1 MSESDSHLC
10 LLSLP
15 DRHLGQ
21 SCVRDDHGVDKRS
34 AAVHLPHLLRHA
46 RRHVRLL
53 WIPDQVSQ
61 FPSVY
66 FSFYCSKPLCA
77 PKAGEETLQYNIEEI
92 MTMCTSRILMATFAA
107 TYGFYIFLFFFSS
120 LPIDFSTRQ

>member
-10 LLSLP
+10 LRSLP
-15 DRHLGQ
+15 DCHLGQ

-46 RRHVRLL
+46 RHHVRLL

-61 FPSVY
+61 FPFVY
-66 FSFYCSKPLCA
+66 SSFYCSKPLRA
-77 PKAGEETLQYNIEEI
+77 PKAGDETPEYNIEETV
-92 MTMCTSRILMATFAA
+92 TMCTSSILMATFAA
-107 TYGFYIFLFFFSS
+107 TYGFYSFLFCFSS